1 MSNHVTIYC
10 DGSGIAGGHPCGFAA
25 VLQCYGKSR
34 EVVGSLD
41 IGTNNVAE
49 LMAAIIG
56 LETLKGCCTV
66 ILRSDS
72 AYVVNAMIHGWWKKW
87 ERNGWQRLKDT
98 RDGAQA
104 EWVLVPNAEYW
115 QRLLDAAAPHH
126 VTFEHVKGHNGDPL
140 NERCDKLAK
149 QARRAHGYKPTVPAY
164 DAEGNR
170 LQPA

>member
-1 MSNHVTIYC
+1 MKHVTIYC

-25 VLQCYGKSR
+25 VLQCEGVTR

-41 IGTNNVAE
+41 IGTNNQAE
-49 LMAAIIG
+49 LMAAIIA
-56 LETLKGCCTV
+56 LESLKSPCTV

-72 AYVVNAMIHGWWKKW
+72 KYVVNTMALGWWGKW
-87 ERNGWQRLKDT
+87 EMNEWQRWDKAID
-98 RDGAQA
+98 A
-104 EWVLVPNAEYW
+104 WKPVPNTEYW
-115 QRLLDAAAPHH
+115 NRLLAAAAPHSI
-126 VTFEHVKGHNGDPL
+126 TWEHVKGHNGDPL

-149 QARRAHGYKPTVPAY
+149 KARHAHGYKPLTPAY